1 MILVV
6 KLQLSPVKIVT
17 VEITNHMIIMILEH
31 LKHLKFKLALINHSS
46 LRIYLCNL
54 DVNAINKL
62 KNVYFRLVMQKVPQ
76 LAAIL

>member
-1 MILVV
+1 LTLAV

-17 VEITNHMIIMILEH
+17 VEITNHLIIMILEH
-31 LKHLKFKLALINHSS
+31 LKLLKFKLALIDHNS

-54 DVNAINKL
+54 DVNAINKH
-62 KNVYFRLVMQKVPQ
+62 KSAYFQLVMQKVLQ